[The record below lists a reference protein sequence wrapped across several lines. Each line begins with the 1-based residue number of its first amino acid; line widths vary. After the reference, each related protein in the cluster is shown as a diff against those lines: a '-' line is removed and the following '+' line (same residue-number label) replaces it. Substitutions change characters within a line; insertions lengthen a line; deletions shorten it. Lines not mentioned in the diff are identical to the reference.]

1 MTDKDKRRLYL
12 MYKRGY
18 TDQQIASVLCYT
30 ESYISNVRR
39 KLGCKSKHQGRPYK
53 YNGMVVASMV
63 EMRRQGM
70 SYRKI
75 SERMGIDR
83 NTVYNYVKRE
93 GRTKT
98 L

>member
-1 MTDKDKRRLYL
+1 MTDEDKHKLYL

-18 TDQQIASVLCYT
+18 TDQQIAKALCYT

-39 KLGCKSKHQGRPYK
+39 KLGYKAKHQGRPYK
-53 YNGMVVASMV
+53 YNQVAIASMM

-83 NTVYNYVKRE
+83 NTIFNCVKRE
-93 GRTKT
+93 GRVKQ

>member
-1 MTDKDKRRLYL
+1 MTDEDKHKLYL

-18 TDQQIASVLCYT
+18 TDQQIAKALCYT

-39 KLGCKSKHQGRPYK
+39 KLGYKAKHQGRPYK
-53 YNGMVVASMV
+53 YNQVAIASMM

-75 SERMGIDR
+75 SERMEIDR
-83 NTVYNYVKRE
+83 NTVYSYVKRE

>member
-1 MTDKDKRRLYL
+1 MTDEDKHKLYL

-18 TDQQIASVLCYT
+18 TDQQIAKALCYT

-39 KLGCKSKHQGRPYK
+39 KLGYKSRHQGRPYK
-53 YNGMVVASMV
+53 YPPVTIASMV

-83 NTVYNYVKRE
+83 NTIFNYVKRE

>member
-1 MTDKDKRRLYL
+1 MTDEDKNRLYI

-18 TDQQIASVLCYT
+18 TDQQIAKALCYT

-39 KLGCKSKHQGRPYK
+39 QLGYKAKHQGRPYK
-53 YNGMVVASMV
+53 YNGMVIASMV

-83 NTVYNYVKRE
+83 NTVYSYVKRE

>member
-1 MTDKDKRRLYL
+1 MTDEDKHKLYL

-18 TDQQIASVLCYT
+18 TDQQIAKALCYT

-39 KLGCKSKHQGRPYK
+39 KLGYKSRHQGRPYK

-70 SYRKI
+70 SYREI
-75 SERMGIDR
+75 SERMEIDR
-83 NTVYNYVKRE
+83 NTIFNYVKRE
-93 GRTKT
+93 ERVKQ